1 MAVFY
6 FHFLLCIA
14 MTATV
19 WFMQVVHYPL
29 MAYADPA
36 RWTDFA
42 EKRRMWTTM
51 ITYPLMA
58 FEALTGFTLI
68 LLATQSPTYPYL
80 AVSLILLVALIV
92 YTFMYLNPQLK
103 NLTGPLDEA
112 GHKRFLKLHW
122 IRTAGWSLRLVLF
135 ILMVLASA

>member
-14 MTATV
+14 MTAVV

-29 MAYADPA
+29 MAYADPT
-36 RWTDFA
+36 RWEEFA
-42 EKRRMWTTM
+42 EKRRMWTVM

-68 LLATQSPTYPYL
+68 LIATQSPTYPYL
-80 AVSLILLVALIV
+80 AVSLILLVSLIL

-103 NLTGPLDEA
+103 KLSGPLDEE

-122 IRTAGWSLRLVLF
+122 IRTAGWSLRLLLF

>member
-14 MTATV
+14 MTAVV

-36 RWTDFA
+36 RWAEFA
-42 EKRRMWTTM
+42 EKRRMFTM
-51 ITYPLMA
+51 MLTYPLMA

-68 LLATQSPTYPYL
+68 LLATQSPSYPYL
-80 AVSLILLVALIV
+80 AVSLLVLVALIL

-103 NLTGPLDEA
+103 NMAGPSDEA
-112 GHKRFLKLHW
+112 AHKRFLKLHW
-122 IRTAGWSLRLVLF
+122 IRTAGWSLRLLLLVFTVL
-135 ILMVLASA
+135 MSA